1 MLLTPLLSQGEC
13 VIVHTKDWEADD
25 MAEISARLKSV
36 TPGAVSQEFS
46 LRRNQL
52 GQLGFHVQH
61 DGLIT
66 EVENFG
72 YAWQTGLRQVRTT
85 LSESCGS

>member
-1 MLLTPLLSQGEC
+1 M
-13 VIVHTKDWEADD
+13 IVHSKDWEADD

-36 TPGAVSQEFS
+36 TPGAASQEFS

-66 EVENFG
+66 EVGIPIVIKNFF
-72 YAWQTGLRQVRTT
+72 
-85 LSESCGS
+85 LSPLFMN

>member
-1 MLLTPLLSQGEC
+1 M
-13 VIVHTKDWEADD
+13 IVHSKDWEADD

-36 TPGAVSQEFS
+36 TPGAASQEFS

-66 EVENFG
+66 EVNHSTVYLFDRIKNYNACRANSSSIVE
-72 YAWQTGLRQVRTT
+72 
-85 LSESCGS
+85 

>member
-1 MLLTPLLSQGEC
+1 
-13 VIVHTKDWEADD
+13 

-36 TPGAVSQEFS
+36 SPGAASQEFS

-66 EVENFG
+66 EVVLLFKFQEEYDSFM
-72 YAWQTGLRQVRTT
+72 TEMILSGLPQSGKLELQVQFETQAGRE
-85 LSESCGS
+85 LYYQ